1 MSDAICGHRQLTRHW
16 HSCLIITAL
25 NSHHFTSTARNW
37 VTFAAL
43 GPGEECG
50 ELLSRV
56 IILIKICL
64 SGQPAVWG
72 DNGLNMNESLTRL
85 HHYGL
90 GSKYNNLG
98 NILTQVR
105 TIIFVLS
112 VSVWVTDRQS
122 LVSGECGVWC
132 QAVLWWCDICDVTR
146 MPRWCQDHIVSNP
159 NCTDPGYH
167 LYPPTTGQGSQI

>member
-1 MSDAICGHRQLTRHW
+1 
-16 HSCLIITAL
+16 
-25 NSHHFTSTARNW
+25 
-37 VTFAAL
+37 
-43 GPGEECG
+43 
-50 ELLSRV
+50 
-56 IILIKICL
+56 
-64 SGQPAVWG
+64 
-72 DNGLNMNESLTRL
+72 MNESLTRL

-112 VSVWVTDRQS
+112 VWMSHWSPDP

-159 NCTDPGYH
+159 NCTDLGYSTIH
-167 LYPPTTGQGSQI
+167 QPQGKAHKSKANQHFQINDIKQLIPIDNMLVWSSLVIPRTTDRLCELLLGSYQ